1 MNTVS
6 VVTAAKKGVV
16 VSSMVELCEVPGK
29 TAPLL

>member
-16 VSSMVELCEVPGK
+16 VSRMVELCEVPGK